1 MRIKTEQRHEA
12 TPAAGVESSGGHLWD
27 VSVLELKRALAAEI
41 ETLEERTGSLEHE
54 RAGLP
59 GAGVLP
65 LRTAVSSRIRFL
77 QRMAQ
82 VSALRRIGGERLSS
96 AEAAL
101 TDARSAL
108 DEVAAAIDEHNATL
122 QQQSMAGAL
131 LRFVRNHREASRL
144 AGRRRAVLR
153 AYRQAEKQ
161 LEAVFVW
168 IRDEGY
174 KDAADEVSRQ
184 AFRQSMAL
192 LYRYR
197 GLEIEHS
204 FLHDEL
210 SLRRELQELLAD
222 VADDT
227 RIFVRHRTLDK
238 VIRDPLLKSRIATL
252 IEERQH
258 RG

>member
-1 MRIKTEQRHEA
+1 MKSEQRRDE
-12 TPAAGVESSGGHLWD
+12 TYAADASPGSGGPLWE

-41 ETLEERTGSLEHE
+41 ETLEERTGSLENE
-54 RAGLP
+54 KAGLP

-65 LRTAVSSRIRFL
+65 LRSAVSSRIRFL

-82 VSALRRIGGERLSS
+82 VSALRRIGGERLSG

-101 TDARSAL
+101 TDARSEL
-108 DEVAAAIDEHNATL
+108 DEVAAGIDEHNATL
-122 QQQSMAGAL
+122 QQQSAVTSV
-131 LRFVRNHREASRL
+131 LRFVRNHREANRL
-144 AGRRRAVLR
+144 AARRRAVLR
-153 AYRQAEKQ
+153 AYRRAEKR
-161 LEAVFVW
+161 LEAVFIW

-174 KDAADEVSRQ
+174 KEAGDEVGRQ
-184 AFRQSMAL
+184 ALQQSMAL

-210 SLRRELQELLAD
+210 SLRRELQAMLAD
-222 VADDT
+222 VADDR

-252 IEERQH
+252 IEEQQQ